1 MYRVWR
7 ELYIIFASGF
17 HKRSLVTLI
26 FLKPH
31 PYYSPLIWQF
41 DDPSNFGVSLRRLIA
56 RLLALNFNFH
66 PICSIIIDVPLSM
79 SNYLSTRLKTPVILT
94 DGTIRRLQGGSP
106 HLRQSWRSRTSR
118 TCRSALERLRWKQ
131 FAGAQNVEYLLREL
145 GARSL
150 NAAPPTVIYIR
161 KLIIRFRPHLP
172 LLSPRYPENWFPGL
186 GALSYIF
193 FLLKPCLVAGAKF
206 LIGES
211 RHLRINGDLIKD
223 YSSTKIKINRVPLT
237 RRREENVSGWRAWG
251 RRMRTFRLAIPFG
264 QQP

>member
-1 MYRVWR
+1 
-7 ELYIIFASGF
+7 
-17 HKRSLVTLI
+17 
-26 FLKPH
+26 
-31 PYYSPLIWQF
+31 
-41 DDPSNFGVSLRRLIA
+41 
-56 RLLALNFNFH
+56 
-66 PICSIIIDVPLSM
+66 M
-79 SNYLSTRLKTPVILT
+79 SNYLSTRLKTPVTLT

-172 LLSPRYPENWFPGL
+172 LLSPRYPENWFPEL

-223 YSSTKIKINRVPLT
+223 YSSTKIKINRVPLAEGRKT
-237 RRREENVSGWRAWG
+237 WVAEERGGGGWEHFAW
-251 RRMRTFRLAIPFG
+251 RSRLANSLNYTKSDRG
-264 QQP
+264 QRRWHRLVEAHHVRRNEVEDKSTLRTSAHCVVRLITRVLKSAARKNESVSPRGSKTAVLGH